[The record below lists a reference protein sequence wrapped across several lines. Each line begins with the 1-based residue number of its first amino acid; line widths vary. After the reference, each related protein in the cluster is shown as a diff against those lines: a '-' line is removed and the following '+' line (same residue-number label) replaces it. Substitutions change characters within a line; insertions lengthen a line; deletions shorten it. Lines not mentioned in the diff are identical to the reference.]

1 MSVDAAAKRRILAD
15 IRPLQESPEFRRLWT
30 GGLLSSIGSSLTA
43 FAVTLQIFQ
52 LTHSTLAVGAVGL
65 CRLLPLLTF
74 GLIGGSVADS
84 LDRRKLV
91 LVTNSGLCLV
101 AIGLAI
107 QALAGLH
114 QVWPLYALIVV
125 QATLASIEQ
134 PARRT
139 FAPRLLSP
147 GLLPAGLAL
156 SQLTFQ
162 ITLVVGPALGGLI
175 AAAGGL
181 RACYVIDVL
190 SFAGSLYGISRLPSM
205 APLVT
210 AGRPGVKA
218 VAEGL
223 RFITKTRVLMGAF
236 LGDLNATVLGLPVA
250 LFPAINA
257 ERFGGGAQTLGLMT
271 AAVGVGGV
279 LASALSGPVGHV
291 IRPGR
296 GLLITSS
303 IWGLAIAVFGLSH
316 TFLVA
321 AACLAIAGAA
331 DTTGVVFRGTIVQ
344 LATPDQLRGRV
355 SAADFVVGGGGP
367 QLGNVES
374 GVVASLFSPTVAAV
388 SGGVGTILGAAVIRL
403 SLPALAQFDRRQPVT
418 AAE

>member
-1 MSVDAAAKRRILAD
+1 MSVEARARRRILAD
-15 IRPLQESPEFRRLWT
+15 VRPLQESPEFRRLWT

-101 AIGLAI
+101 AAGLAG
-107 QALAGLH
+107 QALAGVH

-147 GLLPAGLAL
+147 ERLPAGLAL

-162 ITLVVGPALGGLI
+162 ITLVAGPALGGLI

-181 RACYVIDVL
+181 RACYLIDVL

-210 AGRPGVKA
+210 ASRPGIKA

-223 RFITKTRVLMGAF
+223 RYITKTRVLMGAF

-374 GVVASLFSPTVAAV
+374 GVVASLFSPTVSAV
-388 SGGVGTILGAAVIRL
+388 SGGVGTMLGAALIQL
-403 SLPALAQFDRRQPVT
+403 SLPALARFDRRQPVT
-418 AAE
+418 TAG

>member
-1 MSVDAAAKRRILAD
+1 MSVEAAAKRRILAD

-43 FAVTLQIFQ
+43 FAVTLQIYL

-101 AIGLAI
+101 AAALAG

-147 GLLPAGLAL
+147 ERLPAGLAL

-181 RACYVIDVL
+181 RACYLIDVL

-205 APLVT
+205 APLVA
-210 AGRPGVKA
+210 AGRPGIKA

-223 RFITKTRVLMGAF
+223 RYIAKTRVLMGAF

-321 AACLAIAGAA
+321 AVCLAIAGAA

-344 LATPDQLRGRV
+344 LATPDRLRGRV

-374 GVVASLFSPTVAAV
+374 GVVASLFSPTVSAV
-388 SGGVGTILGAAVIRL
+388 SGGVGTILGAAVIQL
-403 SLPALAQFDRRQPVT
+403 SLPALARFDRRQPVT
-418 AAE
+418 TAE

>member
-91 LVTNSGLCLV
+91 LVTNSGSCLV
-101 AIGLAI
+101 AVGLAV
-107 QALAGLH
+107 QALADVH

-125 QATLASIEQ
+125 QATLVSIEQ

-181 RACYVIDVL
+181 RACYLIDVL

-205 APLVT
+205 TPLVS

-279 LASALSGPVGHV
+279 LASAFSGSVGHV

-316 TFLVA
+316 AFLVA
-321 AACLAIAGAA
+321 AACLAIAGGA
-331 DTTGVVFRGTIVQ
+331 DTIGVVFRGTIVQ

-403 SLPALAQFDRRQPVT
+403 SLPALARFDRRQPVM
-418 AAE
+418 APE